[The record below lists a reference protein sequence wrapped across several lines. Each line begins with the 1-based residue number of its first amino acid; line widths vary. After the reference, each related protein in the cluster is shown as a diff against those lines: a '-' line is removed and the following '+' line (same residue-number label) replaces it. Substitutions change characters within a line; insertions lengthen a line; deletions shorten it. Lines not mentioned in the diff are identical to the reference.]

1 MCDCNWHSVF
11 VVFGIGF
18 SKMQGKILRNYHML
32 HKTNNLKVT
41 AVIHDAELKTD
52 QMYAEIGAHSYTLL
66 KMLGTLISELP

>member
-1 MCDCNWHSVF
+1 M
-11 VVFGIGF
+11 
-18 SKMQGKILRNYHML
+18 RNYHML